1 MDNTI
6 ADRLKEARNKAGMH
20 QEDAARS
27 MEMSRPTLSAIESGK
42 RVVSA
47 EEIREFSALYD
58 VSSNWLLYGDNS
70 EEEARMKRLGKY
82 YQLYSKADGEDYLVG
97 SVLIFQR
104 SGNVLKAIPDD
115 EIGDLLEVAMRAAK
129 PRLIHIEMNL
139 LNNFKRLGVQAS
151 TLNGAEHLELIH
163 QQFHMGDDEKFF
175 FDWKWLV

>member
-1 MDNTI
+1 MEQITI
-6 ADRLKEARNKAGMH
+6 DIQLDPIKDGIKVPQQDVSRPDAHAVILGTNGKMRQISMKEAENILDQMTNSGAG
-20 QEDAARS
+20 
-27 MEMSRPTLSAIESGK
+27 T
-42 RVVSA
+42 
-47 EEIREFSALYD
+47 
-58 VSSNWLLYGDNS
+58 N
-70 EEEARMKRLGKY
+70 LGKSDY
-82 YQLYSKADGEDYLVG
+82 IAFYNKDKLFKADGEDYLVG